1 MPYQYIIHNRIKQ
14 SKSFLKIIIKLVPI
28 FSKSSAALALR
39 ILFCPFTI
47 IQKPIGIANNLN
59 FCPAT
64 ITAPFFIADCFSR
77 IIRAL
82 YIYIEETQFFREAHA
97 RIIFCC
103 SSQFMS
109 VCFFATYIFFTFFM
123 QPQPLSDESP
133 HTNCETEIHSFS

>member
-28 FSKSSAALALR
+28 FSKSSALALR

-64 ITAPFFIADCFSR
+64 ITALFFIADCFSR

-123 QPQPLSDESP
+123 QLQPLSDESP
-133 HTNCETEIHSFS
+133 HTNCESEIHSFS